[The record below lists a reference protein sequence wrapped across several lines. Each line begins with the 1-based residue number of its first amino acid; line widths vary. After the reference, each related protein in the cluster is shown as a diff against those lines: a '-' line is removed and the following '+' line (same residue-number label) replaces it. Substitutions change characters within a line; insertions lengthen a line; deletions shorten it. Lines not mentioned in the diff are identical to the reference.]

1 MLKITKTP
9 LFGALI
15 IEPKLYE
22 DQRGFFFEAY
32 NQDNYKNHAGIVSNF
47 VQDNQ
52 SFSIQNTLR
61 GLHYQ
66 IERPQ
71 GKLIRVLDGEIF
83 DVVVDIRKG
92 SPSFGRW
99 FGIKLSSINHKQIW
113 IPEGFAHGFLAL
125 SSHVNILYKTTDFY
139 FPEHER
145 AIRWDDPKLNINW
158 PKISGAFNLSEKDSN
173 ASSLDSADLPIF
185 KN

>member
-1 MLKITKTP
+1 MLKVTKTP
-9 LFGALI
+9 LLGVLI

-22 DQRGFFFEAY
+22 DKRGFFFEAY
-32 NQDNYKNHAGIVSNF
+32 NQDDYKNYAGITSNF

-66 IERPQ
+66 IQRPQ
-71 GKLIRVLDGEIF
+71 GKLIRVLEGEIF
-83 DVVVDIRKG
+83 DVVVDIRVG
-92 SPSFGRW
+92 SPSFGKW
-99 FGIKLSSINHKQIW
+99 FSIKLSSLNHKQIW

-125 SSHVNILYKTTDFY
+125 SSQANILYKTTDFY

-145 AIRWDDPKLNINW
+145 AIRWNDPKLNIDW
-158 PKISGAFNLSEKDSN
+158 PNISGDFNLSEKDSN
-173 ASSLDSADLPIF
+173 ANLLDSADLPTF